1 MSVNRAIAAFLAAL
15 ALGAILV
22 GAAPARASF
31 DPESGLSEQE
41 YWARFDEHIAAAKS
55 SMLSD
60 PAAALSH
67 AQDAEHIV
75 TSLSDT
81 DKKSVAV
88 ATALWL
94 QSEALTR
101 VNEPAGAPP
110 LIDRALAA
118 IDGREDAGK
127 LRADLLL
134 SRGRAAMVTDDFV
147 LALQSFQDAHR
158 IFSEIGEARSQAI
171 ALQNIGSI
179 YNNARAHDRAL
190 EYYQR
195 ADAAYSDDAA
205 LKISSFNNQAR
216 IYQALGD
223 YDRALENFN
232 RALALGEEMG
242 SPLLQARILSNIASL
257 HVQRGELR
265 AADNAAARGLALL
278 GEDDATG
285 WSRFLYG
292 VKAGIEL
299 ERGDLQAAQ
308 KFIVRMFGESDGN
321 GNHLQAYK
329 TPPYRDFHET
339 AYKIWR
345 RSGRLDEALH
355 HHEIFKE
362 LDDLGRD
369 VAASANTALMGA
381 EFDFASQQLEIE
393 QLRVGQLQRDF
404 ELAEARARQR
414 TTILFGFSVI
424 GALITLFVVIGYISV
439 RRNRNQIRA
448 ANRKLMEANERLSKT
463 NEALEAANRAKTDF
477 LATTS
482 HEIRTPLNGVLG
494 MADALLRDGQLNK
507 EDRDRV
513 ETVKVAGDALLA
525 VVNDVLDVAKIESG
539 KLEIEKLQ
547 TNLREVAEEVR
558 RVWSQSARE
567 KGVEFS
573 VAFDGCPES
582 VMTDGMRLRQILF
595 NLASNAVKFTTRGS
609 VRISFGTDGAGAKQ
623 QLRVDVAD
631 TGIGIPESEFENI
644 FDTFSQ
650 VDRGAA
656 RQFGGTGLGLA
667 ICQKLARAMGGEVRV
682 SSKLGEGSV
691 FTLLLPLEEPVYAP
705 SDHRNNAATE
715 EQRSCP
721 KELSDID
728 LLIVEDNPINRKV
741 IEQLLAGVVRSI
753 DLAEDGVEGVDAV
766 QTKHY
771 DVVFMD
777 KQMPNM
783 DGVTATKTIRSLS
796 GPNKDVYIVAVT
808 ADAFEGERERLI
820 AQGMD
825 DYVAKPVTQ
834 EMLIRVLADG
844 IERGLRHRAPERRAM
859 AS

>member
-1 MSVNRAIAAFLAAL
+1 MPINKAISALLAFL
-15 ALGAILV
+15 ALGASLLP
-22 GAAPARASF
+22 AAPARASL

-41 YWARFDEHIAAAKS
+41 FWGRFDEHIAAAKS

-75 TSLSDT
+75 TALADA
-81 DKKSVAV
+81 DKKNAAL

-101 VNEPAGAPP
+101 LNEPAGAPP

-118 IDGREDAGK
+118 IEGREDAGK

-158 IFSEIGEARSQAI
+158 IFVEIGEPRSQAI

-195 ADAAYSDDAA
+195 ADAAYSDDSA

-223 YDRALENFN
+223 YNRALEYFN
-232 RALALGEEMG
+232 RALTIGEELG
-242 SPLLQARILSNIASL
+242 SSLLQARILSNVADL
-257 HVQRGELR
+257 YVQRGELR
-265 AADNAAARGLALL
+265 AADNAVARGLALL
-278 GEDDATG
+278 GENDATG
-285 WSRFLYG
+285 WSKFLYG
-292 VKAGIEL
+292 VKARVEL

-308 KFIVRMFGESDGN
+308 DFITRMFGESDGN

-393 QLRVGQLQRDF
+393 QLRVGQLRRDF

-414 TTILFGFSVI
+414 STIFLGFSVI

-439 RRNRNQIRA
+439 RKNRNQIRA
-448 ANRKLMEANERLSKT
+448 ANRKLMEANERLSRT

-494 MADALLRDGQLNK
+494 MADALLRDGQLN
-507 EDRDRV
+507 EADRDRV
-513 ETVKVAGDALLA
+513 ETVKVAGEALLA

-539 KLEIEKLQ
+539 TLEIEK
-547 TNLREVAEEVR
+547 TRTDLRDVADEVQR
-558 RVWSQSARE
+558 IWRQSALD

-573 VAFDGCPES
+573 ISAEGCPVS
-582 VMTDGMRLRQILF
+582 VMADGMRLRQILF
-595 NLASNAVKFTTRGS
+595 NLASNAVKFTNRGS
-609 VRISFGTDGAGAKQ
+609 VQITFRTNGAGAKQ
-623 QLRVDVAD
+623 QLRIDVAD
-631 TGIGIPESEFENI
+631 TGIGIPETEFENI

-650 VDRGAA
+650 VDQGAA

-667 ICQKLARAMGGEVRV
+667 ICRRLARAMGGDVLV
-682 SSKLGEGSV
+682 ASKIGEGSV
-691 FTLLLPLEEPVYAP
+691 FTLLLPLEEPQYA
-705 SDHRNNAATE
+705 SAESANHADTE
-715 EQRSCP
+715 EVRSCP

-741 IEQLLAGVVRSI
+741 IEQLLVEVVRSI

-783 DGVTATKTIRSLS
+783 DGVTATKTIRALS

-834 EMLIRVLADG
+834 EMLIRVLAEG
-844 IERGLRHRAPERRAM
+844 IERGLRHGAPERRAM